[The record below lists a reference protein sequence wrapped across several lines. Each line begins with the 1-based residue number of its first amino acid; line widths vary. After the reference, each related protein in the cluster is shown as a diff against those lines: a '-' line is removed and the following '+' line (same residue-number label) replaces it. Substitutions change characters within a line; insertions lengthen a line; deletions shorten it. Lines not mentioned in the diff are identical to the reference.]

1 MASSSM
7 QMVMRMNALDPDLL
21 STDERLAEIATLLA
35 AGLIRLR
42 GRQSSQLSGDRGES
56 PLDCSPDQRRHVSHQ
71 NMEVPR

>member
-1 MASSSM
+1 M

-21 STDERLAEIATLLA
+21 SSDERLAAVAAILA

-42 GRQSSQLSGDRGES
+42 IRQSSQLSGDCGES
-56 PLDCSPDQRRHVSHQ
+56 PLDCSPNQRRHVSHQ